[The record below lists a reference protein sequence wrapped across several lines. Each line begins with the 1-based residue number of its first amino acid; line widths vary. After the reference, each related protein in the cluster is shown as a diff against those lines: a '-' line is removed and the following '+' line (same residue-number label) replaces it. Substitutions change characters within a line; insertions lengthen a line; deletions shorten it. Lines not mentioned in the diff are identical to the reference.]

1 MLRKNES
8 VGSTTKTGTENGK
21 TIQDKNDSIK
31 KAKKLKNSS
40 ESLPTYQDN
49 DLNSKERKPESEGD
63 QINEEPR
70 EMCTVTMDEINI
82 MDIRIQ
88 GNGTTLFDSNICTGE
103 DDCGQIENF
112 SSSET
117 VVFDEDDLETSKE
130 HSSTE
135 NETKTN
141 ANGSIVNIADDPKQE
156 SLNEQTTT
164 LTNETEEADD
174 DNHISSSPKEE
185 IVDTT
190 ANEELRSFES
200 SVLGN
205 GTEPQAEKRKM
216 FPPNPLENDKSK
228 FIDSISLDRI
238 DGIFVP
244 EIIKLTRSDV
254 GPFKRPT
261 LIDQQR
267 DKLLLKSNEEDH
279 QTNEQLMNQSSSEL
293 AKDETELTDE
303 ICFEGASSIEPKVTT
318 KDKKFKSRAAI
329 SDPIISKSFDN
340 SSSSKE
346 EPKTMFESL
355 FKARSRRPIYASP
368 PTLVHFR
375 QNQTFDE
382 PGDPNPS
389 PEDYKIDEDDEET
402 KEQVRLG

>member
-1 MLRKNES
+1 M
-8 VGSTTKTGTENGK
+8 
-21 TIQDKNDSIK
+21 
-31 KAKKLKNSS
+31 
-40 ESLPTYQDN
+40 PTYQDN

-70 EMCTVTMDEINI
+70 EICTVTMDEINI

-88 GNGTTLFDSNICTGE
+88 GNGTTLFDSSISRGE
-103 DDCGQIENF
+103 DDCGQNENF

-117 VVFDEDDLETSKE
+117 VVFDQDDLETSKE
-130 HSSTE
+130 QSSTE
-135 NETKTN
+135 NDAKTN
-141 ANGSIVNIADDPKQE
+141 GNGSTVNNVGDLNRE
-156 SLNEQTTT
+156 SLNTEITIA
-164 LTNETEEADD
+164 LTNEREVADD
-174 DNHISSSPKEE
+174 NNHISSSPKEE
-185 IVDTT
+185 IVETT
-190 ANEELRSFES
+190 ANEELRSSES

-205 GTEPQAEKRKM
+205 GTEPQAEKRKT
-216 FPPNPLENDKSK
+216 FPPNPLENDKPK

-303 ICFEGASSIEPKVTT
+303 ICFEGASSIEPQIAL
-318 KDKKFKSRAAI
+318 KDKKLKSRATI

-375 QNQTFDE
+375 QSQTFDE

-402 KEQVRLG
+402 KEQVRLGWVRLG